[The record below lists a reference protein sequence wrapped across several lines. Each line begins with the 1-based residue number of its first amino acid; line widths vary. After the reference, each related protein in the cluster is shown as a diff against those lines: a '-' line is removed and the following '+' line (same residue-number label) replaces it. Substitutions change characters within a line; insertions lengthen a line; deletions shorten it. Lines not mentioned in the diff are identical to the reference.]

1 MAASPLAKLNIKAS
15 DKFESFREVAGV
27 AFDSDSGL
35 TTRARETQNDEWKKN
50 LLCAFES
57 SMKLQK

>member
-27 AFDSDSGL
+27 SLDSDQGL
-35 TTRARETQNDEWKKN
+35 TTRAQETQNDEWK
-50 LLCAFES
+50 
-57 SMKLQK
+57 